1 VVGCRALYTNIRE
14 GSAVQPNQTTITL
27 SLSRAAGKN
36 RRLNWDRDLCGPAL
50 CTTSSVDVVP
60 IELATDQRGLLQT
73 DQPLCIAMAGTE
85 VLGPL
90 LCVAVAVTGR

>member
-1 VVGCRALYTNIRE
+1 MVGCRALYTNIRE

-27 SLSRAAGKN
+27 SLSRAAGKH

-85 VLGPL
+85 VMGPPP
-90 LCVAVAVTGR
+90 CIAVADTTR